1 MVLALGFLVRTPMEK
16 TESPRKSYEQYC
28 AVARA
33 LDVVGERWTLLIV
46 RDLLMGPK
54 RYTDLRVGLP
64 GIATDILTA
73 RLRTLEEAGFVRRRD
88 LPPPAP
94 ATIYELTEAGNLLGP
109 AILALGQVG
118 LAMLGSPQPGEDVR
132 PERLVVGLRV
142 SFRRE
147 KFADLTETYELVI
160 DDEPFTVEVS
170 DGVVDTRP
178 GGASSPSISLDT
190 DADTFVALMTGR
202 ASAANSLAKRRATL
216 QGERSVLERFIDAF
230 GYPSAEPAAT

>member
-1 MVLALGFLVRTPMEK
+1 MGK

-28 AVARA
+28 PVARA
-33 LDVVGERWTLLIV
+33 LDGVGERWTLLIV

-54 RYTDLRVGLP
+54 RYTDLRAGLP
-64 GIATDILTA
+64 GIATDSLTA
-73 RLRTLEEAGFVRRRD
+73 RLRTLEDAGFVRRRD

-94 ATIYELTEAGNLLGP
+94 ATVYELTETGNRLGP

-118 LAMLGSPQPGEDVR
+118 LATLGSPEPGEDVR

-147 KFADLTETYELVI
+147 EFADLSETYEFVI
-160 DDEPFTVEVS
+160 DGQPFTVEAS
-170 DGVVDTRP
+170 RGAVDTRP
-178 GGASSPSISLDT
+178 GAASSPSIRLDT

-202 ASAANSLAKRRATL
+202 VSPADSLAKGSATL
-216 QGERSVLERFIDAF
+216 EGERSALKRFIEAF
-230 GYPSAEPAAT
+230 AYPTAQPAAQ